1 MSEPRGRSP
10 IVVGI
15 DGSEDSKDALRWAA
29 QQAELTG
36 TTLAAVTAWQL
47 PVSFGTVWQMPA
59 TYGKSHDLSQVDFA
73 ADARKTLDAALDEV
87 LGANPQVPVT
97 PQLLSGH
104 PAPVLIEASRR
115 AALLVVGRS
124 GLGGF
129 AGMLI
134 GSVSQHCVSHAA
146 CPVVVVHHAA
156 ESYKTSGRP

>member
-10 IVVGI
+10 IVVGV

-29 QQAELTG
+29 QQAGLTG
-36 TTLAAVTAWQL
+36 SNLAAVTAWQL

-73 ADARKTLDAALDEV
+73 ADARKTLDAALAEV
-87 LGANPQVPVT
+87 LGANPQVSVT
-97 PQLLSGH
+97 PQLVSGH
-104 PAPVLIEASRR
+104 PAPVLIEASRH

-156 ESYKTSGRP
+156 EPH